1 MSTSG
6 QRQTTA
12 NVRCSC
18 MGYNLDKL
26 LQPNILILLA
36 EKELHGYSVIQE
48 LEQKNLFPGEKVDN
62 AGVYRTLKTLENRG
76 MVEADWELGEENT
89 PRKVYRITDTG
100 LDCLRNWIETLEQ
113 YRVTVD
119 TVIADGKRVLA
130 GR

>member
-6 QRQTTA
+6 QRQTDD

-48 LEQKNLFPGEKVDN
+48 LERKSLFPGEKVDN
-62 AGVYRTLKTLENRG
+62 AGVYRTLKTLESRG
-76 MVEADWELGEENT
+76 FVEADWELGEESA
-89 PRKVYRITDTG
+89 PRKVYRITEAG
-100 LDCLRNWIETLEQ
+100 LDCLRNWVETLEQ
-113 YRVTVD
+113 YRVMID
-119 TVIADGKRVLA
+119 TVIADGKRILA